1 MAISDPHPELAPTY
15 SSSEKHRSEKDD
27 GIEVASEVDLSRV
40 ISNPGGAPT
49 ETVSALGR
57 HVGWFSVL
65 FLNINNII
73 GTGVFSTPGSLL
85 KGLGSPGLVLV
96 FWLIG
101 IVISYAGLALY
112 LELASMFPK
121 RGGAEVVY
129 LEQAY
134 RRPKYFFPAAF
145 AAITVI
151 LEFSASNSIVL
162 ANYLLYAAGNDAP
175 TEWLTRGV
183 AVAGYTVASVLV
195 LSSTKWSLRFA
206 DLVGFLKTVTLV
218 FISITGFVVLGGHT
232 RVKDPHANFH
242 DSFKG
247 STSSGNAIH
256 CIQTPLIANAL
267 VKINFAFSGYSN
279 SINLI
284 NEIENPIP
292 TAQSASSAA
301 LGLVSVLYVLANV
314 AYFAAVPAATI
325 KTSGTLVAG
334 LFFTNVFGRHA
345 GARVF
350 PALVSLSA
358 FGNLIA
364 VLQGQSRVIRE
375 IARQGILPY
384 PAIWVST
391 RPFGTPLVPV
401 LLKWLSTVIVIIAPP
416 ASDAFAIPYPRRA
429 VVDLQSYPANVFSF
443 ATAVAVFIL
452 RRRRNLEGFP
462 RHEYHAWNIAL
473 VFSCLVNVFLLV
485 MPWYPPAG
493 GRDGGDV
500 SFWYATY
507 CAVGLGIL
515 AVAFLYWAL
524 WIIAIPKLRGYKLV
538 EETIVLPDG
547 SVYNHLIKVFY

>member
-1 MAISDPHPELAPTY
+1 MSFSDPHPELAPTR
-15 SSSEKHRSEKDD
+15 SSSENHRSEKDD

-40 ISNPGGAPT
+40 VSNPGGAPT

-57 HVGWFSVL
+57 HVGWLSVV
-65 FLNINNII
+65 FLNINSMI

-121 RGGAEVVY
+121 RAGAEAVY

-162 ANYLLYAAGNDAP
+162 AKYLLYAAGNDAP

-183 AVAGYTVASVLV
+183 AVAGYTVASALV
-195 LSSTKWSLRFA
+195 LSSTKWSLRFVN
-206 DLVGFLKTVTLV
+206 LVGFMKTVTLV
-218 FISITGFVVLGGHT
+218 FISITGFVILGGHT

-247 STSSGNAIH
+247 STSSGNAI
-256 CIQTPLIANAL
+256 ANAL
-267 VKINFAFSGYSN
+267 VKINFAFSGYTN

-284 NEIENPIP
+284 NEVENPVV
-292 TAQSASSAA
+292 TVRSASSAA

-358 FGNLIA
+358 FGNLMA
-364 VLQGQSRVIRE
+364 VLLVTTGMLEGQSRVIRE

-401 LLKWLSTVIVIIAPP
+401 LLKWLLTVIVIIAPP
-416 ASDAFAIPYPRRA
+416 AGDAFAFL
-429 VVDLQSYPANVFSF
+429 VDLQSYPANVFSF
-443 ATAVAVFIL
+443 ATAVGVFIL
-452 RRRRNLEGFP
+452 RRKRKREGLP

-473 VFSCLVNVFLLV
+473 IFTCLVNVFLLV
-485 MPWYPPAG
+485 MPWYPPPAG

-515 AVAFLYWAL
+515 AVAFLYWVL
-524 WIIAIPKLRGYKLV
+524 WIIAIPKIRGYKLV
-538 EETIVLPDG
+538 EETVVLPDG
-547 SVYNHLIKVFY
+547 SAYNHLTKVFY

>member
-1 MAISDPHPELAPTY
+1 MSFSDPPAERTPSRT
-15 SSSEKHRSEKDD
+15 SDEKHRPEKD

-40 ISNPGGAPT
+40 VSNPGGAPT
-49 ETVSALGR
+49 EAVSALGKQ
-57 HVGWFSVL
+57 VGWLSVV
-65 FLNINNII
+65 FLNLNNMI

-85 KGLGSPGLVLV
+85 KGLGSPGLVLI
-96 FWLIG
+96 FWL
-101 IVISYAGLALY
+101 
-112 LELASMFPK
+112 
-121 RGGAEVVY
+121 VVY

-162 ANYLLYAAGNDAP
+162 ANYLLYAAGNDNP

-183 AVAGYTVASVLV
+183 AVAGYTVASAFVIA
-195 LSSTKWSLRFA
+195 STKWSLRFVN
-206 DLVGFLKTVTLV
+206 LVGFLKTIILI
-218 FISITGFVVLGGHT
+218 FIAITGFVVLSGKT
-232 RVKDPHANFH
+232 RVQDPHANFH
-242 DSFKG
+242 NSFSG
-247 STSSGNAIH
+247 STHSGNA
-256 CIQTPLIANAL
+256 IANAL
-267 VKINFAFSGYSN
+267 VKINFAFDGYTN

-284 NEIENPIP
+284 NEIENPIV
-292 TAQSASSAA
+292 TVRSASSAT

-325 KTSGTLVAG
+325 KKSGTLVAG

-358 FGNLIA
+358 FGNLMA
-364 VLQGQSRVIRE
+364 VLQGQSRIIRE

-384 PAIWVST
+384 PAFWVST

-401 LLKWLSTVIVIIAPP
+401 LLKWSLTVIVIIAPP
-416 ASDAFAIPYPRRA
+416 AGDAFAFL
-429 VVDLQSYPANVFSF
+429 VDLQSYPSNVFRF
-443 ATAVAVFIL
+443 ATAVGVFIL
-452 RRRRNLEGFP
+452 RRRRIREGLP

-473 VFSCLVNVFLLV
+473 IFTCLVNVFLLV

-515 AVAFLYWAL
+515 VLAFLYWVL
-524 WIIAIPKLRGYKLV
+524 WIVVIPKIRGYKLV
-538 EETIVLPDG
+538 DETVVLPDG
-547 SVYNHLIKVFY
+547 SAYNQLTKVFY

>member
-1 MAISDPHPELAPTY
+1 MSVYRPHSDAA
-15 SSSEKHRSEKDD
+15 SEKGGSEKDA
-27 GIEVASEVDLSRV
+27 IEIDVTGVV
-40 ISNPGGAPT
+40 SNPGGAPT

-57 HVGWFSVL
+57 HVGWLSVV
-65 FLNINNII
+65 FLNINNMI

-101 IVISYAGLALY
+101 ILISYAGLTLY
-112 LELASMFPK
+112 LELASMFPH
-121 RGGAEVVY
+121 RAGAEVVY

-162 ANYLLYAAGNDAP
+162 ANYLLYTAGNDSP
-175 TEWLTRGV
+175 TAWLTRGV
-183 AVAGYTVASVLV
+183 AIAGYTVAALFVL
-195 LSSTKWSLRFA
+195 LSTKWSLRLA
-206 DLVGFLKTVTLV
+206 NLVGFLKTVTLV
-218 FISITGFVVLGGHT
+218 FISITGLVVIGGKT
-232 RVKDPHANFH
+232 RIQDPHVNFH

-247 STSSGNAIH
+247 STTSGTN
-256 CIQTPLIANAL
+256 IANAL
-267 VKINFAFSGYSN
+267 VKINYAFSGYTN

-284 NEIENPIP
+284 NEIDNPIS
-292 TAQSASSAA
+292 TVTSASSTA

-314 AYFAAVPAATI
+314 AYFAAVPADTI
-325 KTSGTLVAG
+325 KQSGTLVAA
-334 LFFTNVFGRHA
+334 LFFSNVFGRHA

-358 FGNLIA
+358 FGNLMA

-384 PAIWVST
+384 PAFWVST
-391 RPFGTPLVPV
+391 RPFGTPLVPI
-401 LLKWLSTVIVIIAPP
+401 LLKWLLTVLVIMAPP
-416 ASDAFAIPYPRRA
+416 ASDAFAFL
-429 VVDLQSYPANVFSF
+429 VDLQSYPANVFSF

-452 RRRRNLEGFP
+452 RRKRRREGLL
-462 RHEYHAWNIAL
+462 RHEFHAWNIAL
-473 VFSCLVNVFLLV
+473 IFTCFVNVFLLV
-485 MPWYPPAG
+485 MPWYPPPG

-515 AVAFLYWAL
+515 AIAFLYWLL
-524 WIIAIPKLRGYKLV
+524 WIVVIPKIRGYKLV
-538 EETIVLPDG
+538 EKTIVMPDG
-547 SVYNHLIKVFY
+547 SAYNLLTKSFE

>member
-1 MAISDPHPELAPTY
+1 MSFSDPRPELAPTR

-27 GIEVASEVDLSRV
+27 GIDVASEVDLSRV
-40 ISNPGGAPT
+40 TSNPGGAPT

-57 HVGWFSVL
+57 HVGWLSVV
-65 FLNINNII
+65 FLNINNMI

-101 IVISYAGLALY
+101 IVISYAGLALS

-121 RGGAEVVY
+121 RAGAEVVY

-134 RRPKYFFPAAF
+134 KRPKYFFPAAF

-162 ANYLLYAAGNDAP
+162 ANYLLYAAGNDTP

-183 AVAGYTVASVLV
+183 AVAGYTVASALV
-195 LSSTKWSLRFA
+195 LSSTKWSLRFVN
-206 DLVGFLKTVTLV
+206 LVGFLKTITLV

-232 RVKDPHANFH
+232 RVKDPHVNFH

-247 STSSGNAIH
+247 STHSGNV
-256 CIQTPLIANAL
+256 IANAL
-267 VKINFAFSGYSN
+267 VKINFAFSGYTN

-284 NEIENPIP
+284 NEIENPVA
-292 TAQSASSAA
+292 TVRSASSAA

-358 FGNLIA
+358 FGNLMA

-391 RPFGTPLVPV
+391 RPFGTPLAPV
-401 LLKWLSTVIVIIAPP
+401 LLKWLLTVIVIIAPP
-416 ASDAFAIPYPRRA
+416 AGDAFAFL
-429 VVDLQSYPANVFSF
+429 VDLQSYPANVFSF

-452 RRRRNLEGFP
+452 RRRRKREGLP

-473 VFSCLVNVFLLV
+473 IFTCLVNVFLLV
-485 MPWYPPAG
+485 MPWYPPTG

-515 AVAFLYWAL
+515 AIAFLYWAL
-524 WIIAIPKLRGYKLV
+524 WIVVIPKIWGYKLV
-538 EETIVLPDG
+538 EETVVLPDG
-547 SVYNHLIKVFY
+547 SAYNHLTKVFY

>member
-1 MAISDPHPELAPTY
+1 MSSPPPLPELAQNKEHFEKR
-15 SSSEKHRSEKDD
+15 SSIDKD
-27 GIEVASEVDLSRV
+27 EVEVELHKV
-40 ISNPGGAPT
+40 VSNPGGAPT
-49 ETVSALGR
+49 ELVSALGS
-57 HVGWFSVL
+57 HVGWLSAV
-65 FLNINNII
+65 FLNLNNMI

-121 RGGAEVVY
+121 RAGAEVVY

-145 AAITVI
+145 AAITVL

-162 ANYLLYAAGNDAP
+162 ANYLLYSAGNDTP

-183 AVAGYTVASVLV
+183 AVAGYTVASALV
-195 LSSTKWSLRFA
+195 IASTKWSLRLVN
-206 DLVGFLKTVTLV
+206 LVGFLKTITLV
-218 FISITGFVVLGGHT
+218 FISITGFVVLSGKT
-232 RVKDPHANFH
+232 RVQDPHVNFH

-247 STSSGNAIH
+247 STSSGNAI
-256 CIQTPLIANAL
+256 ANAL
-267 VKINFAFSGYSN
+267 VKINFAFSGYTN
-279 SINLI
+279 SINLV
-284 NEIENPIP
+284 NEIKNPIA
-292 TAQSASSAA
+292 TVRSASSAA

-314 AYFAAVPAATI
+314 AYFAAVPAETI
-325 KTSGTLVAG
+325 KKSGTLVAG

-345 GARVF
+345 GARIF

-358 FGNLIA
+358 FGNLMA

-384 PAIWVST
+384 PEFWVST

-401 LLKWLSTVIVIIAPP
+401 LLKWLLTVIVIIAPP
-416 ASDAFAIPYPRRA
+416 AGDAFAFL
-429 VVDLQSYPANVFSF
+429 VDLQSYPANVFSF

-452 RRRRNLEGFP
+452 RRRRKMEGFP

-485 MPWYPPAG
+485 MPWYPPPG

-515 AVAFLYWAL
+515 AIAFLYWVL
-524 WIIAIPKLRGYKLV
+524 WIVVIPKMRGYRL
-538 EETIVLPDG
+538 EEKTVVMPDG
-547 SVYNHLIKVFY
+547 SAYNRLTKVFD

>member
-1 MAISDPHPELAPTY
+1 MSFSAPHPELA
-15 SSSEKHRSEKDD
+15 SAGDGASEKRSSVDKA
-27 GIEVASEVDLSRV
+27 EVEVELHRV

-49 ETVSALGR
+49 EVVSALGS
-57 HVGWFSVL
+57 HVGWLSVV
-65 FLNINNII
+65 FLNINNMI
-73 GTGVFSTPGSLL
+73 GTGVFSTPGSLM

-121 RGGAEVVY
+121 RAGAEVVY

-145 AAITVI
+145 AAITVL

-162 ANYLLYAAGNDAP
+162 ANYLLYTSGNDTP
-175 TEWLTRGV
+175 GEWLTRGI
-183 AVAGYTVASVLV
+183 AVAGYTVASLLV
-195 LSSTKWSLRFA
+195 IASTKWSLRLVN
-206 DLVGFLKTVTLV
+206 LVGFLKTITLV
-218 FISITGFVVLGGHT
+218 FISITGFVVLSGKT
-232 RVKDPHANFH
+232 RVQDPHANFH

-247 STSSGNAIH
+247 STNSGNA
-256 CIQTPLIANAL
+256 IANAL
-267 VKINFAFSGYSN
+267 VKINFAFAGYTN

-284 NEIENPIP
+284 NEIKNPVA
-292 TAQSASSAA
+292 TVRSASSAA
-301 LGLVSVLYVLANV
+301 LGLVSILYVLANV

-345 GARVF
+345 GARIF
-350 PALVSLSA
+350 PALVALSA
-358 FGNLIA
+358 FGNLMA

-384 PAIWVST
+384 PAFWVST

-401 LLKWLSTVIVIIAPP
+401 LLKWILTVIVIVAPP
-416 ASDAFAIPYPRRA
+416 AGDAFAFL
-429 VVDLQSYPANVFSF
+429 VDLQSYPANVFSF
-443 ATAVAVFIL
+443 ATAIAVFIL
-452 RRRRNLEGFP
+452 RRRRQHEGLP
-462 RHEYHAWNIAL
+462 PHEFHAWNIAL
-473 VFSCLVNVFLLV
+473 IFSCLVNVFLLV

-524 WIIAIPKLRGYKLV
+524 WIVVIPKIRGYRLV
-538 EETIVLPDG
+538 EETIVQPDG
-547 SVYNHLIKVFY
+547 SAYNHLRKVFD

>member
-1 MAISDPHPELAPTY
+1 MAEIQSDRGCLG
-15 SSSEKHRSEKDD
+15 SRSEGALAGSQPK
-27 GIEVASEVDLSRV
+27 GFPTWVAPVT
-40 ISNPGGAPT
+40 IY
-49 ETVSALGR
+49 
-57 HVGWFSVL
+57 
-65 FLNINNII
+65 
-73 GTGVFSTPGSLL
+73 VFSTPGSLP
-85 KGLGSPGLVLV
+85 KGLGSPGLVLI

-101 IVISYAGLALY
+101 IVISYSGLALY

-121 RGGAEVVY
+121 RAGAEVVY

-162 ANYLLYAAGNDAP
+162 ANYLLYAAGNDTP

-183 AVAGYTVASVLV
+183 AVAGYTVASALV
-195 LSSTKWSLRFA
+195 LSSTKWSLRFVN
-206 DLVGFLKTVTLV
+206 LVGFLKTITLV

-232 RVKDPHANFH
+232 RVKDPHVNFH
-242 DSFKG
+242 DSFNG
-247 STSSGNAIH
+247 STHSGNA
-256 CIQTPLIANAL
+256 IANAL
-267 VKINFAFSGYSN
+267 VKINFAFSGYTN

-284 NEIENPIP
+284 NEIENPVA
-292 TAQSASSAA
+292 TVRRSASSAA
-301 LGLVSVLYVLANV
+301 LGLVSLANV

-325 KTSGTLVAG
+325 KKSGTLVAG

-358 FGNLIA
+358 FGNLMA

-391 RPFGTPLVPV
+391 RL
-401 LLKWLSTVIVIIAPP
+401 
-416 ASDAFAIPYPRRA
+416 
-429 VVDLQSYPANVFSF
+429 VDLQSYPANVFSF

-452 RRRRNLEGFP
+452 RRRGKQEGLL

-473 VFSCLVNVFLLV
+473 IFTCLVNVFLLV

-493 GRDGGDV
+493 GHDGGDV

-507 CAVGLGIL
+507 CTVGLGIL
-515 AVAFLYWAL
+515 AVAFLYWAA
-524 WIIAIPKLRGYKLV
+524 WIAGIWERPRGLGLRGYKLV
-538 EETIVLPDG
+538 EETVVLPDG
-547 SVYNHLIKVFY
+547 SAYNHLTNVFY

>member
-1 MAISDPHPELAPTY
+1 MMSFSDPHPELAPTR

-40 ISNPGGAPT
+40 ASNPGGAPT

-57 HVGWFSVL
+57 HVGWFSVV
-65 FLNINNII
+65 FLNINNMI

-85 KGLGSPGLVLV
+85 KGLGSPGLVLA

-121 RGGAEVVY
+121 RAGAEVVY

-183 AVAGYTVASVLV
+183 AVAGYTVASALV
-195 LSSTKWSLRFA
+195 LSSTKWSLRFVN
-206 DLVGFLKTVTLV
+206 LVGFLKTVTLV

-247 STSSGNAIH
+247 STSSGNAI
-256 CIQTPLIANAL
+256 ANAL
-267 VKINFAFSGYSN
+267 VKINFAFSGYTN

-284 NEIENPIP
+284 NEIENPVP
-292 TAQSASSAA
+292 TARSASSAA

-401 LLKWLSTVIVIIAPP
+401 LLKWLLTVIVIIAPP
-416 ASDAFAIPYPRRA
+416 AGDAFAFL
-429 VVDLQSYPANVFSF
+429 VDLQSYPANVFSF

-452 RRRRNLEGFP
+452 RRRRKREGLP

-473 VFSCLVNVFLLV
+473 IFACLVNVFLLV

-515 AVAFLYWAL
+515 AVAFLYWAV
-524 WIIAIPKLRGYKLV
+524 WIIAIPKIRGYKLV

-547 SVYNHLIKVFY
+547 SAYNHLTKVFY